1 MTCSRV
7 CVLQSASLRAAFEH
21 DPLLPGREYAGPAA
35 ALPYSDRHPGTWHH
49 DPEVRQAEACGLPGC
64 GQAAIK
70 FPLTYSTHDTIIAN
84 CSCTTKQQS
93 SAPRGG
99 WSGSSPSAC
108 SASCCWSSPSRD
120 LQAIRK
126 LARHLRG
133 GNLVRTGPRELLPF
147 ATSLGRTPYLQRAGY
162 AHLFSEGYW
171 PGKCALPRP
180 TRN

>member
-1 MTCSRV
+1 MCFE
-7 CVLQSASLRAAFEH
+7 LQSASLHAAFEH

-64 GQAAIK
+64 GQASIK
-70 FPLTYSTHDTIIAN
+70 FPLKSSTHDTIIAN
-84 CSCTTKQQS
+84 CSCTTRQQS

-108 SASCCWSSPSRD
+108 SASCCWSSPSRA

-126 LARHLRG
+126 LARNLRG
-133 GNLVRTGPRELLPF
+133 GSLVRTIPRASCSLSPRRWAELYFAARWMRPPFHRRLPDPQVR
-147 ATSLGRTPYLQRAGY
+147 LVK
-162 AHLFSEGYW
+162 AH
-171 PGKCALPRP
+171 ARD
-180 TRN
+180 